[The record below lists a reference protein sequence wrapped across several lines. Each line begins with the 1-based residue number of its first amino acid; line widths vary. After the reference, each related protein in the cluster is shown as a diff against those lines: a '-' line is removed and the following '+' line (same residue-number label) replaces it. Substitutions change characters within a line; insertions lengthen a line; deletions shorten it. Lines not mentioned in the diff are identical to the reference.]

1 MLGRDLSPLPRW
13 TDDALARA
21 ASPTTGS
28 VTSTHPDAMTAIAAI
43 AMAQGLMTFRPVVML
58 VSFRAP
64 VKPRYS
70 MPGARE
76 RVRRPCRHAVAP
88 ATTSRRIRDRRQ
100 RQRLRATRHGRKL
113 VVLAPSRLAAAPR
126 HVHDTGRAARDTI
139 ATIPIR

>member
-1 MLGRDLSPLPRW
+1 
-13 TDDALARA
+13 
-21 ASPTTGS
+21 
-28 VTSTHPDAMTAIAAI
+28 MTAIAAI

-70 MPGARE
+70 TPGARE

-88 ATTSRRIRDRRQ
+88 ATTSRRIRDR